1 MEDVQAVDR
10 LDEEIAAY
18 DRMRDDL
25 ERDHFGQ
32 WVVVREERLFN
43 AYDDFQD
50 AADAAV
56 RNFGRGPYLIRR
68 VGAPRVMQLP
78 ASLLYRPVTVND

>member
-1 MEDVQAVDR
+1 MEDVPAADR

-18 DRMRDDL
+18 HRMRDDL

-32 WVVVREERLFN
+32 WVIVRDERLFN

-68 VGAPRVMQLP
+68 VGAPRVFHLP
-78 ASLLYRPVTVND
+78 AVAAGRGP